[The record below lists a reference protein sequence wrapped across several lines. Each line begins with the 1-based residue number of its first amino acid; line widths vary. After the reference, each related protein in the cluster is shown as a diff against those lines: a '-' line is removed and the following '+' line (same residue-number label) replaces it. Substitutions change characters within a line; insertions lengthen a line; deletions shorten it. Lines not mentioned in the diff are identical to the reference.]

1 MSRRYS
7 VLLTIGFGVLFAPA
21 GGAVAQDAALA
32 AQNKLL
38 AKRAAEADCYRKLA
52 ESVYGVQLNSETYVR
67 DFVTE
72 SDQIQ
77 TGVDTFIRGI
87 RLGPPQYFDDG
98 ACMVEGEVSV
108 EKLIT
113 EIKKLHSTHYQGR
126 TVTTTDIEKI
136 TERIQTNV
144 IKATGMGAPRP
155 ELPPNLPAGIET
167 VIEPLPPGYAPP
179 PVMSVPGIWKT
190 VGPQAR
196 LMAERA
202 AEVDAMRRLLEHI
215 KGLRLTGDTLVRDF
229 VTESDEIRTHASGI
243 VIGATKVAAYLHE
256 DELIVEVTMEV
267 PVEKV
272 ITRIQELH
280 SQHYRGNTVTTTDIR
295 RLQETIT
302 RDMIR
307 ATGSG
312 VPRPDL
318 IKQVQKS
325 MPEFNQPEWTARPIE
340 AVGQGTDPAMD
351 TAQGKLKAAR
361 AAELDAMRKL
371 AEQIYGLQI
380 QAGTTVRDFVTQHDE
395 INTQVQAVLAG
406 AVTSEPTFVAGAA
419 TVTVTLPAAD
429 VWRVVHGH
437 MEVVQRRG

>member
-1 MSRRYS
+1 MVQRMMKIVAGAFC
-7 VLLTIGFGVLFAPA
+7 VLVPVLAIAQNPA
-21 GGAVAQDAALA
+21 KD

-52 ESVYGVQLNSETYVR
+52 ESVYGVQINSETYVR

-72 SDQIQ
+72 SDQIHA
-77 TGVDTFIRGI
+77 GVDTFIRGI
-87 RLGPPQYFDDG
+87 RLGPPLYYEDG
-98 ACMVEGEVSV
+98 ACQVEGEVSV
-108 EKLIT
+108 EKLVA
-113 EIKKLHSTHYQGR
+113 EIKQLHSTHYKGR

-144 IKATGMGAPRP
+144 IKAIGMGAPRP
-155 ELPPNLPAGIET
+155 ELPPDLPAGIEKI
-167 VIEPLPPGYAPP
+167 IEPLPQGYAPP
-179 PVMSVPGIWKT
+179 PVLSVPGIWKT

-202 AEVDAMRRLLEHI
+202 AEVDAMRKLLEQI
-215 KGLRLTGDTLVRDF
+215 KGLRLTSDTLVRDF
-229 VTESDEIRTHASGI
+229 VTESDEIRTQASGI
-243 VIGATKVAAYLHE
+243 VIGAAKVATYLHD

-272 ITRIQELH
+272 ITKIQQLH
-280 SQHYRGNTVTTTDIR
+280 SQHYHGNKVTTTDIQ
-295 RLQETIT
+295 RLQEILT

-312 VPRPDL
+312 VPRADL
-318 IKQVQKS
+318 IAKAS
-325 MPEFNQPEWTARPIE
+325 SSDPGFYQPEWTAKPIE
-340 AVGQGTDPAMD
+340 ATGQGTDPAMA

-380 QAGTTVRDFVTQHDE
+380 QSGTTVRDFVTQHDE

-406 AVTSEPTFVAGAA
+406 AITGEPRFESDTAV
-419 TVTVTLPAAD
+419 VTVSLPAAD
-429 VWRVVHGH
+429 VWRVVHSH
-437 MEVVQRRG
+437 MTIVQRRG

>member
-1 MSRRYS
+1 MVYGTWKIVAGAMVAAVP
-7 VLLTIGFGVLFAPA
+7 VLVLAQAP
-21 GGAVAQDAALA
+21 VSD

-52 ESVYGVQLNSETYVR
+52 ESVYGVQINSETYVR

-77 TGVDTFIRGI
+77 AGIDTFIRGI
-87 RLGPPQYFDDG
+87 RLGPPQYYEDG
-98 ACMVEGEVSV
+98 ACQVEGEVSV

-113 EIKKLHSTHYQGR
+113 EIKQLHSTHYKGR
-126 TVTTTDIEKI
+126 TITTTDIEKI

-144 IKATGMGAPRP
+144 IKAVGMGAPRP
-155 ELPPNLPAGIET
+155 ELPPNLPAGIEQ
-167 VIEPLPPGYAPP
+167 VIEPLPQGYAPP
-179 PVMSVPGIWKT
+179 AVISVPGIWKT

-202 AEVDAMRRLLEHI
+202 AEVDAMRKLLEQI
-215 KGLRLTGDTLVRDF
+215 KGLRLTSDTLVRDF
-229 VTESDEIRTHASGI
+229 VTESDEIRTQANGI
-243 VIGATKVAAYLHE
+243 VIGAAKVSTYLHS

-272 ITRIQELH
+272 ITKIQELH
-280 SQHYRGNTVTTTDIR
+280 TQHYHGNKVTTTDIQK
-295 RLQETIT
+295 LQEILT
-302 RDMIR
+302 RDMVR

-312 VPRPDL
+312 VPRADL
-318 IKQVQKS
+318 IAKAASSQ
-325 MPEFNQPEWTARPIE
+325 PGFFQPEWTARPIE
-340 AVGQGTDPAMD
+340 ATGSGTDPDMA

-361 AAELDAMRKL
+361 AAEVDAMRKL

-380 QAGTTVRDFVTQHDE
+380 QSGTTVRDFVTQHDE

-406 AVTSEPTFVAGAA
+406 AIPGEPKFGSDTV
-419 TVTVTLPAAD
+419 TVTVTLAAAD
-429 VWRVVHGH
+429 VWRVVHSH
-437 MEVVQRRG
+437 MEVVQRKG